1 MAANDDFLKKVYDR
15 YLGSDYE
22 WGDADLN
29 PKREIKKS
37 SQEDFEENAAAIVER
52 IKSRVLELEAQAA
65 SLPKYKVPE
74 VVDNDNFLT
83 TSSGVGGA
91 DPNPDFN
98 ESELAI
104 KLAVGGAVDS
114 SRIVLPEGDY
124 TSTID
129 FLVNEI
135 EKTILPMLAPWTGDY
150 DGPGDSPSASI
161 QMSNPGCD
169 DVVDDDTIDL
179 ENSSKEFKDLKD
191 SSAAADVGD
200 DESSE
205 DEDEDGGSAASSGS
219 SKSTSEAA
227 DDKAADN
234 EAKAA
239 QEVVERSKDI
249 ASCIAAEIGILQAI
263 LALLKV
269 INVIK
274 KAVILMMSIMVPIV
288 KMIAFAAQ
296 CWINPPAASEVI
308 QMVAEKIA
316 ALLVTAIGEILELIW
331 RMLDMDCKT
340 EMIQSVLD
348 QINESLTGVN
358 SIITVSKSLVSFTKN
373 QTTAMAQSLEDS
385 FNKFKQTSQWRDAWE
400 DLKDSTTWESLKKT
414 QKNAVNEALFDGN
427 GLSSEGLTAAV
438 SNTLPSHIKNSLN
451 MLLNSSKDIANEAND
466 MFSNMG
472 LQDTSLAQKLT
483 DLTDF
488 LGPLKIK

>member
-1 MAANDDFLKKVYDR
+1 MAVDNDFLKKVYDR

-37 SQEDFEENAAAIVER
+37 SQEDWEENAAAIVER
-52 IKSRVLELEAQAA
+52 IKERVLALEAQASA
-65 SLPKYKVPE
+65 LPKYKAPE
-74 VVDNDNFLT
+74 VVDNDNFVT
-83 TSSGVGGA
+83 ESSGVAGGA
-91 DPNPDFN
+91 DPNPDIN
-98 ESELAI
+98 EQELAI
-104 KLAVGGAVDS
+104 KLAVGGSVDS
-114 SRIVLPEGDY
+114 TRIVLPEGDY

-135 EKTILPMLAPWTGDY
+135 EKVILPILIPWTGNY
-150 DGPGDSPSASI
+150 DGPGISPSASI

-179 ENSSKEFKDLKD
+179 EDTNKEFKNLKD
-191 SSAAADVGD
+191 SSADADA
-200 DESSE
+200 SSE
-205 DEDEDGGSAASSGS
+205 EDSENEDDSSSTNQSS

-234 EAKAA
+234 ETRAA

-274 KAVILMMSIMVPIV
+274 KAIILMMSIMVPIV

-308 QMVAEKIA
+308 QMIAEKIA

-331 RMLDMDCKT
+331 RLLEMDCKT

-358 SIITVSKSLVSFTKN
+358 SVITVSKSLVSFTKN

-385 FNKFKQTSQWRDAWE
+385 FNKFKQTSQWKDAWE
-400 DLKDSTTWESLKKT
+400 DLKDSTTWESLKNT
-414 QKNAVNEALFDGN
+414 QKNAINEALFDNN
-427 GLSSEGLTAAV
+427 GLSSAGLAAAA
-438 SNTLPSHIKNSLN
+438 SNTLPSNIKNSLN
-451 MLLNSSKDIANEAND
+451 MLLNSSKDITNEAND

-472 LQDTSLAQKLT
+472 LQDSALAQKLT